1 MNQPNGLP
9 PYPMFGTVCV
19 CACVQA
25 KGGIFL
31 EAPVSGS
38 KGPAEAG
45 TLIMLCAGD
54 KALFDEVEG
63 TDLKL
68 VGKAS
73 YFLGEI
79 GRGQCRCQKL

>member
-1 MNQPNGLP
+1 MGCP
-9 PYPMFGTVCV
+9 PTQCLEPFVCV
-19 CACVQA
+19 ACVQA